1 MTGLDADRLTALLER
16 LVTACEQVAAHFAA
30 AGPASGRG
38 GRSARP
44 GGEAGAAEPGAAAGP
59 QLPPEVGTARAAEVL
74 GVSKDTVLLYREKG
88 LLPYRDIAPPGS
100 TKPIYMYP
108 LDAVVK
114 MRTAYQTDQP
124 APRQQKEQPRRR
136 LKGERRYK
144 HLDLD

>member
-1 MTGLDADRLTALLER
+1 MERRIEATRVSDAVARELEQRILDGEFKPGDRLPAER
-16 LVTACEQVAAHFAA
+16 QFA
-30 AGPASGRG
+30 
-38 GRSARP
+38 
-44 GGEAGAAEPGAAAGP
+44 EI
-59 QLPPEVGTARAAEVL
+59 L
-74 GVSKDTVLLYREKG
+74 GVSKDTVLIYREKG

-124 APRQQKEQPRRR
+124 APRQQKEQPRRHV
-136 LKGERRYK
+136 KGERRYT